1 MSEELENKNESL
13 SAGQNESSREGYKQT
28 EGFNNQRGDRPM
40 RPRIRVQRA
49 YTPNHGYN
57 KEEGGFRPEGFG
69 AGLQQQNAGQRT
81 YRPRYNAGHGEGG
94 YQPRQGGYQP
104 RQSYQPRHTI
114 IRKGKRA
121 ISRANSNTA
130 NARRRGIVHDTPK
143 TRRAA
148 TSRVSSN
155 TANARKPVTVRVTTP
170 DKVKADTS
178 HVSRAINAA
187 DTSATST
194 DSRAKGDT
202 TARADTAS
210 ERLITT
216 RMLNTA

>member
-1 MSEELENKNESL
+1 MRVCLPDKTRAAVRATSRQKALTIKEATGPCAQGYACSAPIRPTTVTTKKREDSVPKASAPDCSSKTQDSALTVRATTPGRAKADTSHVKAAISPARATSRVNK
-13 SAGQNESSREGYKQT
+13 AT
-28 EGFNNQRGDRPM
+28 
-40 RPRIRVQRA
+40 A
-49 YTPNHGYN
+49 
-57 KEEGGFRPEGFG
+57 
-69 AGLQQQNAGQRT
+69 
-81 YRPRYNAGHGEGG
+81 
-94 YQPRQGGYQP
+94 
-104 RQSYQPRHTI
+104 HTI